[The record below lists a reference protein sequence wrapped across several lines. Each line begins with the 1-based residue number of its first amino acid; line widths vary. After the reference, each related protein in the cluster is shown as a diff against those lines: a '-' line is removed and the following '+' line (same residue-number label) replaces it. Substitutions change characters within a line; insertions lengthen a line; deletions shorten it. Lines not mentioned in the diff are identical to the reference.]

1 MPVPARRILFLNSKG
16 GVGMEEQIFWQLFL
30 DTGAPEAYLLH
41 RRQEH
46 QQEETAAGK

>member
-1 MPVPARRILFLNSKG
+1 MDGNV
-16 GVGMEEQIFWQLFL
+16 FWQLFL